1 MGVKESHYFARRW
14 GSASNEVCDIGVTE
28 LSVDDARANAALLSA
43 DHDVWRRIV
52 DSLASRVVLLDEA
65 GTIVAVNDAWRRF
78 GKDASVG
85 SVGSAYVEVCEA
97 SGGPTASQA
106 AAGLRQLTSGESD
119 LFELVYPC
127 QRPHG
132 REWFLMR
139 AVPYAG
145 GDRRW
150 IVITHQ
156 EVTQARLDHEQVLRQ
171 GEVLDQ
177 IGAAVHTTD
186 IERTVLT
193 WNSAAERLYGWTAEE
208 AIGRRT
214 DDLMLGAVGV
224 DPDIR
229 SAIGQGPWE
238 GELVLGRKDGSTFP
252 ALLRTSVSHDADD
265 GRSWIRCVVIDISER
280 VRSERELKAARDHLY
295 AVTDSIGEG
304 MFTLDLEGRVTY
316 MNPAA
321 ERTLGWPADML
332 AGEVLQDFVR
342 SRHTGWSGPMVEGG
356 EGAANWR
363 DGEVIRVDDDAF
375 IRADGTMLPVEYT
388 AAPFAPDHG
397 IGGVVVVFRD
407 ISERNAQSRR
417 LEREI
422 ATLKSVRRIQDALA
436 HDRFVLFA
444 QPIIDL
450 ANGEVV
456 QRELLIRMTDP
467 NDPTAIIS
475 PGDFLPVAE
484 EHGLIG
490 DIDRWVVDQAADLA
504 ATGLAVELNIS
515 AASIADPQLLPYI
528 EKAIER
534 SGADP
539 KNMVFE
545 ITETTLV
552 ANESAGRRFVERL
565 REIGSKVAL
574 DDFGTGYGGFTYL
587 KQLPVDCLKIDIEFV
602 QDLVS
607 NDASQSVVEA
617 IVSLAARF
625 GLKTV
630 AEGVED
636 DATLKILRDL
646 GVDYAQGYGIGRPA
660 PISDRANADQ
670 LEVS

>member
-1 MGVKESHYFARRW
+1 
-14 GSASNEVCDIGVTE
+14 
-28 LSVDDARANAALLSA
+28 
-43 DHDVWRRIV
+43 
-52 DSLASRVVLLDEA
+52 
-65 GTIVAVNDAWRRF
+65 
-78 GKDASVG
+78 
-85 SVGSAYVEVCEA
+85 
-97 SGGPTASQA
+97 
-106 AAGLRQLTSGESD
+106 
-119 LFELVYPC
+119 
-127 QRPHG
+127 
-132 REWFLMR
+132 
-139 AVPYAG
+139 
-145 GDRRW
+145 
-150 IVITHQ
+150 
-156 EVTQARLDHEQVLRQ
+156 
-171 GEVLDQ
+171 
-177 IGAAVHTTD
+177 
-186 IERTVLT
+186 
-193 WNSAAERLYGWTAEE
+193 
-208 AIGRRT
+208 
-214 DDLMLGAVGV
+214 
-224 DPDIR
+224 
-229 SAIGQGPWE
+229 
-238 GELVLGRKDGSTFP
+238 
-252 ALLRTSVSHDADD
+252 
-265 GRSWIRCVVIDISER
+265 VVIDISER
-280 VRSERELKAARDHLY
+280 VRSERELKAARDHLH

-342 SRHTGWSGPMVEGG
+342 SRHAGWSGPMIEGG

-528 EKAIER
+528 EKAIDR